1 MIIYIFNHIN
11 YKISNFTETFLRQN
25 MNKLLT
31 DGMRKWNEDNY
42 VESEYTK
49 HTKLGVHIG
58 VNHSGKGVHIG
69 VYKPSHKI
77 AIYITLWH
85 YNRFIIL

>member
-1 MIIYIFNHIN
+1 MIIYILNHID
-11 YKISNFTETFLRQN
+11 YKLSNFTETSSRQN
-25 MNKLLT
+25 LDKLLS

-58 VNHSGKGVHIG
+58 VHHSGKGVHIG
-69 VYKPSHKI
+69 VYKP
-77 AIYITLWH
+77 
-85 YNRFIIL
+85 

>member
-58 VNHSGKGVHIG
+58 VHHSGKGVHIG
-69 VYKPSHKI
+69 VYKPSHLI
-77 AIYITLWH
+77 AIDSTIDT
-85 YNRFIIL
+85 IIRW